1 MPEVHAL
8 TPWTII
14 NDILPGVQLGKF
26 FQIQGSQSR
35 RILNSLTQSLKSITA
50 VTKESTPVKEQ
61 ATKSIIYGQIKRN

>member
-26 FQIQGSQSR
+26 FRNSR
-35 RILNSLTQSLKSITA
+35 L
-50 VTKESTPVKEQ
+50 
-61 ATKSIIYGQIKRN
+61 TKSQDLKFVDAIIKKYYGGDQGEHARKRTANRKHNLWPN